1 MSKLSNRLTRSLNN
15 HENLVP
21 ETWMNGTE
29 NIKGFGFLKD
39 DYLFNYD
46 STINA
51 EILQVFLFREGVLN
65 YV

>member
-15 HENLVP
+15 HESLVP

-39 DYLFNYD
+39 VYLF
-46 STINA
+46 I
-51 EILQVFLFREGVLN
+51 
-65 YV
+65 